1 MELVVH
7 LAQALA
13 GEVGVDLRGADA
25 GVAKEFLDDAEVGTE
40 FQ

>member
-7 LAQALA
+7 LAQAFPCN
-13 GEVGVDLRGADA
+13 VGVDFGGADA
-25 GVAKEFLDDAEVGTE
+25 GVAKEFLDDAEVGTA

>member
-7 LAQALA
+7 LAQAFPSNM
-13 GEVGVDLRGADA
+13 GVDFGGADA
-25 GVAKEFLDDAEVGTE
+25 SVTKEFLDDAEVGTA